1 MKKGKALRLTALIL
15 CVVMLMTMLTA
26 CAKKEEPVKEDENTE
41 ETEEKPNDFKTIYEY
56 YPVDRPVMKIGDVE
70 INWGLFY
77 FCFYQEVTKLNATN
91 TVLDWT
97 AEYGS
102 TGMSYI
108 AYAASEAIYNS
119 LRRYAG
125 IEHFSKEYGVTLTE
139 EQEAQYNADRESDV
153 ELFEGEDAML
163 EYMDSKF
170 LDDSVAEYMA
180 KSEYLYANLM
190 DYVVGENGEKLEE
203 DEILAL
209 ANTAYKMVK
218 VIPFPISDEDGNPV
232 GRDEKENQ
240 LERAET
246 CLAGLEGLSGQELS
260 DSFDYEIGEY
270 AEGND
275 DELMEGY
282 VFARGKFDSAVEK
295 AVKDIAEGELYDGVI
310 EGSDNYYIAMRI
322 PVDVE
327 AYPYTIKTGFGDENL
342 RSLYKDDIFN
352 NKFWDWADNAEVE
365 FYPELTDVDINA
377 IIGW

>member
-1 MKKGKALRLTALIL
+1 
-15 CVVMLMTMLTA
+15 MLMTMLTA

-275 DELMEGY
+275 DELMNGY

-295 AVKDIAEGELYDGVI
+295 AVKDIDEGELYDGVI

-377 IIGW
+377 IIAGV

>member
-275 DELMEGY
+275 DELMNGY

>member
-275 DELMEGY
+275 DELMNGY

-322 PVDVE
+322 PMDVE

-365 FYPELTDVDINA
+365 FYPELTDVDINE